1 MPAESDAPLA
11 PLTTL
16 GVGGPAARLVT
27 VEAAADLPEAL
38 ASPGPVLLLAGGSN
52 VVLPDAG
59 WPEGTVVRLATRGIR
74 HEEGPDGAVRVVAA
88 AGEPWEP
95 LVAAA
100 VADGLA
106 GVEALSGIPG
116 STGATPIQNVGA
128 YGQEVAQ
135 TVAWVRVLDRDAGRE
150 RVLAPADCRF
160 AYRSSALKGQDRL
173 VVTEVAFDLV
183 RADLGTPVAYGELA
197 RTLGVELGGRAPLG
211 AVREAVLALRGR
223 KGMVLDPSDPDT
235 ASAGSFFTNPLLD
248 ADGFAELRD
257 RVAERLGPGA
267 EPPTYP
273 GEDGRV
279 KTSAAWLIE
288 RAGFSRGYRTG
299 RAALSSKHTLAIT
312 NRGGATA
319 ADVLGLARTIRDGV
333 REAFG
338 VELVP
343 EPVIVGGKL

>member
-1 MPAESDAPLA
+1 MRAESDVPLA

-16 GVGGPAARLVT
+16 GVGGSARRLVT
-27 VEAAADLPEAL
+27 VEAAGELPEAL
-38 ASPGPVLLLAGGSN
+38 ASPAPVLFLAGGSN

-59 WPEGTVVRLATRGIR
+59 WPAGTVVRLATRGVR
-74 HEEGPDGAVRVVAA
+74 HEDGPGGAVRLVAA

-100 VADGLA
+100 VGDGLV
-106 GVEALSGIPG
+106 GLEALSGIPG

-135 TVAWVRVLDRDAGRE
+135 TVAAVRVWDRAEERE
-150 RVLAPADCRF
+150 RALTPADCRF

-173 VVTEVAFDLV
+173 IVTEVAFDLE
-183 RADLGTPVAYGELA
+183 RGERGAPVAYAELA
-197 RTLGVELGGRAPLG
+197 RTLGIEIGERAPLG
-211 AVREAVLALRGR
+211 AVREVVLGLRRR
-223 KGMVLDPSDPDT
+223 KGMVLDPGDPDT

-248 ADGFAELRD
+248 PPGFAILGD
-257 RVAERLGPGA
+257 RVEQRLGPGA
-267 EPPTYP
+267 HPPEFP

-288 RAGFSRGYRTG
+288 RAGFSRGHRCG
-299 RAALSSKHTLAIT
+299 GAALSGKHTLAIT

-319 ADVLGLARTIRDGV
+319 ADVLALAREIRDGV
-333 REAFG
+333 HEAFG

-343 EPVIVGGKL
+343 EPVIVGASL